1 MFDSVTEE
9 LIDDMITKMAH
20 ELDRGSN
27 DFVDL
32 IFRKEFE
39 WFIYFY
45 TFIYSIILGVCT
57 LRLGLSCPSSFS
69 LFTFSMQIIDLWTI
83 SIGRSLKF
91 GFCLEEPAHYVVFF
105 TAAARVHLSKAISS
119 TSASIFLQL
128 SPSFQHCCQKYIPRI
143 FFLRT
148 QSKDHWE
155 WQQFYGNL
163 WFQKDCDWSMR
174 QWHTL
179 KFMENCQV

>member
-1 MFDSVTEE
+1 MFDNVTEE

-39 WFIYFY
+39 WFTYFY
-45 TFIYSIILGVCT
+45 IFILSIIRGVCT
-57 LRLGLSCPSSFS
+57 LRRDLFCLLSFS
-69 LFTFSMQIIDLWTI
+69 LFISSMWIKDLWTI

-91 GFCLEEPAHYVVFF
+91 GFCLEEPANYVVFF
-105 TAAARVHLSKAISS
+105 TTAVQVHFLKAISS
-119 TSASIFLQL
+119 TSASIFLLL
-128 SPSFQHCCQKYIPRI
+128 STSFQHYCQKYIPRI
-143 FFLRT
+143 FFLRM
-148 QSKDHWE
+148 QPKDHWE
-155 WQQFYGNL
+155 WPQFYGNP
-163 WFQKDCDWSMR
+163 WFQKDCDWNTR

-179 KFMENCQV
+179 KFMGNCQV